1 MNKNEEQK
9 LMREVSSKLKT
20 LLIGNLSRIEMAF
33 GHLWNIG
40 NEPNTQ
46 SEMEFSDIWEDLR
59 TDLLNHGNGQ
69 IRLTIDEIYDF
80 LYRQNKYKYRYDFII
95 DDTNNK

>member
-1 MNKNEEQK
+1 
-9 LMREVSSKLKT
+9 
-20 LLIGNLSRIEMAF
+20 
-33 GHLWNIG
+33 
-40 NEPNTQ
+40 
-46 SEMEFSDIWEDLR
+46 MEFSDIWEDLR

-95 DDTNNK
+95 DDNDNK